1 MVKARDIP
9 TDVLPLIVS
18 CLDDR
23 LDLYNA
29 TLVNRAF
36 YAATIAILYEA
47 LDSRLVSTDK
57 GLIIHHPART
67 LLQKPKL
74 ARYVRSIRENGK
86 LHGAPQ
92 TRAQHIHLLA
102 VRALSLCTSLHSF
115 VWEDG
120 NFLPD
125 EMLLSILGVL
135 KTLPLRELTI
145 RTFKNLGPSVWD
157 TLHQFKDLSSV
168 TIFCME
174 GPPRILQGWSETLA
188 PTLTHLDLGRCSGV
202 PPTLLIGVFSHL
214 QSLTHLRIKGAHSPS
229 LPYLIAQLPRLRSLD
244 TDYSDAGNVRPV
256 SGQLRMPALEKL
268 TLRASS
274 IDAAGPVG
282 LWGCTQILLSNK
294 IGSLR
299 EFRLQTFSTV
309 GETSVPRPFILFLAQ
324 VHGRAFQRFLVGTT
338 LLTLG
343 DVACLCDMFP
353 KLEEISCA
361 LPNYE
366 VRGIRDATTHAYNL
380 RSIRINRRLFSAP
393 FLRNPLSKNLSNS
406 GDALRISS
414 TLTPK
419 DAGYDP
425 DEMSAHEDSFSIA
438 YAEEMML
445 RPRSCLRQI
454 TVGLLSFKGE
464 WVHDVSA
471 QESVRF
477 KVEQVRLEDTRGEA

>member
-9 TDVLPLIVS
+9 ADVLPLIVS
-18 CLDDR
+18 HLNNR
-23 LDLYNA
+23 IDLYNA
-29 TLVNRAF
+29 TLVNRTF
-36 YAATIAILYEA
+36 YTATVAILYEE

-57 GLIIHHPART
+57 GLIIHHPAYT
-67 LLQKPKL
+67 LLQNPKL
-74 ARYVRSIRENGK
+74 ARYVRSVKENGK

-102 VRALSLCTSLHSF
+102 VRALSLCTSLNSF
-115 VWEDG
+115 TWVDDS
-120 NFLPD
+120 FLPD

-135 KTLPLRELTI
+135 KSLPLRELTI

-157 TLHQFKDLSSV
+157 TLHQLKGLSRIS
-168 TIFCME
+168 IFCME

-229 LPYLIAQLPRLRSLD
+229 LPYFIAQLPRLLSLD

-256 SGQLRMPALEKL
+256 SGQLQVPALEKL

-294 IGSLR
+294 TGSLR
-299 EFRLQTFSTV
+299 EFRLQTFSTL

-324 VHGRAFQRFLVGTT
+324 IHGQALQRFLVGTT

-353 KLEEISCA
+353 KLEELSCA
-361 LPNYE
+361 FPNYE
-366 VRGIRDATTHAYNL
+366 MRGIRDATAHAYNL
-380 RSIRINRRLFSAP
+380 RSIRINRRLFSTP
-393 FLRNPLSKNLSNS
+393 SLRVPLSKNLSNLGNTLGTS
-406 GDALRISS
+406 V

-419 DAGYDP
+419 DTGCDP
-425 DEMSAHEDSFSIA
+425 DEISAHEDFFSIRD
-438 YAEEMML
+438 AEEMML

-464 WVHDVSA
+464 WVHDISA

-477 KVEQVRLEDTRGEA
+477 KLEQVQLEDMRGEA